1 VDPVREVAELTA
13 RLVAIES
20 VNPAIVP
27 GGSGEVAIARFVA
40 EWCDNAGLAVSA
52 EAVAP
57 GRTNV
62 VAVAR
67 GRGGGRS
74 LLLNGHTD
82 TVGVEGMDAPFA
94 GRLEGS
100 RLHGRGAYD
109 MKGGL
114 AACMLAAADAARA
127 GLAGDVVLT
136 AVADE
141 EHASLGTAAVAA
153 AIAADA
159 AIVAEPSEQR
169 VAVAHR
175 GFVHAEIELTG
186 RAAHGSRPELGV
198 DAIARMGRVLTG
210 LEALDRRLR
219 DGAGR
224 PYVGTGSLHASLIE
238 GGQEFSSYPARCA
251 VQIERRTVPGET
263 VDGVQ
268 AELEGLVA
276 DARAAGDDFGGAV
289 RVLLA
294 REPFA
299 IDPDAEIARLVRRH
313 AAAVL
318 GREPEIAGVPYW
330 ADSSLLAAAGIPTVI
345 YGPGG
350 EGAHADCEWVDV
362 DDLARCRAVYLAVAR
377 ELCGG

>member
-1 VDPVREVAELTA
+1 MDAVREVADLTA

-27 GGSGEVAIARFVA
+27 SGSGEVAIARFIA
-40 EWCDNAGLAVSA
+40 EWCANAGLEVSA

-67 GRGGGRS
+67 GRGGGRT
-74 LLLNGHTD
+74 LILNGHTD
-82 TVGVEGMDAPFA
+82 TVGVEGMEAPFA
-94 GRLEGS
+94 ARLEGS
-100 RLHGRGAYD
+100 RLHGRGSYD
-109 MKGGL
+109 MKGGV
-114 AACMLAAADAARA
+114 AACMLATVDAARA

-153 AIAADA
+153 EFAADA

-175 GFVHAEIELTG
+175 GFVHGEILVTG

-219 DGAGR
+219 DGPPQ

-251 VQIERRTVPGET
+251 VQVERRTVPGET
-263 VDGVQ
+263 VAGVQ
-268 AELEGLVA
+268 AELDRLVA
-276 DARAAGDDFGGAV
+276 DARAAGDDFGGAA

-299 IDPDAEIARLVRRH
+299 IDADAALVQLVRRH
-313 AAAVL
+313 AASVL
-318 GREPEIAGVPYW
+318 GRETEIAGVPYW
-330 ADSSLLAAAGIPTVI
+330 ADSALLSAAGIPTVI

-350 EGAHADCEWVDV
+350 DGAHAETEWVDV
-362 DDLARCRAVYLAVAR
+362 EDLARCRAVYVGVAR
-377 ELCGG
+377 ELCG